1 MPTLSSACQVSVAGF
16 WAAAAAAGAG
26 SMCPDVFKNTESS
39 ALYVTLVFIYPRA
52 CMTETVRKKDSVY
65 RVATNML

>member
-16 WAAAAAAGAG
+16 WAAAAGAG

-39 ALYVTLVFIYPRA
+39 ALYVTLVYIYPRA

-65 RVATNML
+65 RVAINML

>member
-1 MPTLSSACQVSVAGF
+1 MPTLSACQVSVEGF
-16 WAAAAAAGAG
+16 WAAAGAG

-39 ALYVTLVFIYPRA
+39 ALYVTLVYIYPRA